1 MEWNLTTIGI
11 LLGILFFGYIF
22 GLFEG
27 RSQGYKR
34 RKKEEDAEEREK
46 PQNMVQEDKPHEQA
60 GETNLLSLAE
70 DINQKMH
77 IEIDEQRI
85 DNPPL
90 TPEQRRRLITLLNQI
105 RPWLETGAASTT
117 SEQFTHP
124 GTGAVGMANTSRIA
138 TQIPVM
144 NEPSIDDMA
153 TAGSMV
159 AQIDKILQ
167 VKIIGTSLADRGIR
181 LLESPEG
188 GVSVYIGLT
197 RYNSVAD
204 IPDPAIQA
212 AIQSAIAE
220 WENSATTGR

>member
-11 LLGILFFGYIF
+11 LLGILLFGYIF

-27 RSQGYKR
+27 RSRGYKR
-34 RKKEEDAEEREK
+34 RKKEEDAEKREE
-46 PQNMVQEDKPHEQA
+46 PQVMVPENKPHEQA

-77 IEIDEQRI
+77 LEIDEQRI
-85 DNPPL
+85 DAPPL

-105 RPWLETGAASTT
+105 RPWLETGAASST
-117 SEQFTHP
+117 SEQVTHP
-124 GTGAVGMANTSRIA
+124 GTGAVGTANASRSA
-138 TQIPVM
+138 TQIPVL
-144 NEPSIDDMA
+144 NEPSIDILA

-204 IPDPAIQA
+204 IPDAAIQA

-220 WENSATTGR
+220 WENSATPGR

>member
-11 LLGILFFGYIF
+11 LLGILLFGYIF

-27 RSQGYKR
+27 RSRGYKR
-34 RKKEEDAEEREK
+34 RKKEEDAEKREK
-46 PQNMVQEDKPHEQA
+46 PQVMVPENIPHEQA

-70 DINQKMH
+70 DINQKVH
-77 IEIDEQRI
+77 LEIDGQRI

-90 TPEQRRRLITLLNQI
+90 TPEQHRRLIALLNQI
-105 RPWLETGAASTT
+105 RPWLGTGAASTT
-117 SEQFTHP
+117 SEQVTKP
-124 GTGAVGMANTSRIA
+124 GTGAVGTANASRSA
-138 TQIPVM
+138 TQTPVLT
-144 NEPSIDDMA
+144 EPSIDVLA
-153 TAGSMV
+153 AEGSMV

-167 VKIIGTSLADRGIR
+167 VRITGTSLADRGIR

-188 GVSVYIGLT
+188 GVSVFIGLT

-212 AIQSAIAE
+212 AIQSAITE
-220 WENSATTGR
+220 WENSATPGR